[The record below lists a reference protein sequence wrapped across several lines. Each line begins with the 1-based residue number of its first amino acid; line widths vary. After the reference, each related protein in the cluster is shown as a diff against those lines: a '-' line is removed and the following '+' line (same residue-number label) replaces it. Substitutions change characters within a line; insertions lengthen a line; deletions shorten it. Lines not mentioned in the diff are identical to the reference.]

1 MLKRHRNAFLDA
13 IRKSGLDPALFS
25 AEQRGNKFTV
35 EMRKAPLKFVVEED
49 PRDFNAFRFRA
60 TKFAPGFRLNRWW
73 SFFLAPV
80 PAETVLRGFQKWLDE
95 VAKMYIQE
103 IDLPDYWAQIEMY
116 KSVMDESTGP
126 SGDNR
131 EQFSEEER
139 QEVRNSVNK
148 FRNMIY
154 EEFNPTREQQQ
165 FIAERLDY
173 LARAADRLN
182 RFDWNGLAISIVVSI
197 AVNLSVDTE
206 RGRVLFTLFKT
217 AFQAT
222 TKLLQ

>member
-13 IRKSGLDPALFS
+13 IRESGLDPALFS
-25 AEQRGNKFTV
+25 AEQRDYKFTV
-35 EMRKAPLKFVVEED
+35 EIKNTPLKFVVEETSINFD
-49 PRDFNAFRFRA
+49 VFWSRA
-60 TKFAPGFRLNRWW
+60 TKFAPGYPLDRRW
-73 SFFLAPV
+73 SFFTAPV
-80 PAETVLRGFQKWLDE
+80 PAETVLGRFRKWLDE
-95 VAKMYIQE
+95 VAKMYVQE
-103 IDLPDYWAQIEMY
+103 MDLPDYWSQIEMY
-116 KSVMDESTGP
+116 KSVMDDSTVP

-131 EQFSEEER
+131 EQFSEEEK
-139 QEVRNSVNK
+139 QEVRNSINK
-148 FRNMIY
+148 FRKMIN
-154 EEFNPTREQQQ
+154 EEFNPTHEQEQ
-165 FIAERLDY
+165 FITERLDY